1 MTKQIIFVDSSVQD
15 YQSLIKDIEPAEIVI
30 LDDKRSGIAQIT
42 QALAGKK
49 HIEAVHILSHGSEGN
64 IKLGSDLLSPD
75 ELAQFS
81 SQLEQWK
88 NALTE
93 KGDILLYGC
102 DVAKGESGN
111 NFVNKLS
118 ALTQADVAASEN
130 LTGNTTSGGD
140 WDLEIATGKIEAAV
154 PFNPEAMQ
162 DYDYVL
168 ANFNVTAA
176 TDDGTGT
183 VAGTLSKAILDAN
196 AAAGNDTITIQTNVT
211 VTGVMKTL
219 INSNI
224 DFIGNTNSVSGGN
237 TFRPFFVRSGTVN
250 FSNMTISQ
258 ARAKGG
264 DTGFAGGGAGM
275 GGGLFIYD
283 GTIGISNVTFSNNQ
297 AQGGSS
303 QISGGYGGGGIFGNG
318 GGPFGGGGGMFGN
331 GLNASGGNGG
341 NGGYGGYGAY
351 GGFAGNGSIGTT
363 SAATPG
369 GFGGGGGAGNRGAFN
384 TGGGGGFGGGGGGGQ
399 FAPGGFGGGG
409 GYRGN
414 GGYGGGG
421 GGTNAVVG
429 GTPGFAGGNGY
440 GGGAGLGGALF
451 IRQGS
456 LTLNNTIFTNNT
468 ATGGTGANPGIGKG
482 GAIFVMQSLTNTNG
496 NNQGM
501 PTTLPTVTGTD
512 VFFGSTANNAANAG
526 GGAAPV
532 DDNNIY
538 GPNIPFKSL
547 PNVAVT
553 TPAVAAATV
562 RGGATNRPFYAI
574 DLAVTNINAVFTG
587 LTIPTGGTYQTT
599 DIASNGFKLWYSPDA
614 IFGNADDVQL
624 QALAPV
630 ASGSN
635 LVFSGLSQSINSG
648 TTGNLFLSADIA
660 TAATDGRTINLAAPT
675 LPNITFATLIGN
687 NTPLPKTGTPTA
699 GNSLTIDALPPAVT
713 IPAITPNPRNT
724 SVASIPI
731 TFSESVTGF
740 DLPDLTFTR
749 NGTAVPLT
757 GATISGSGSSYTLN
771 LPAALTNTDGSYVL
785 TLTAAGSGIAD
796 SVSNA
801 LTVNGST
808 NWTADLTA
816 PTVTINQAT
825 TQIDP
830 TANLPINFTVTF
842 SEPVTGFEASDI
854 DLSTSTTSG
863 TLTPIIT
870 GSGPVYNVAV
880 NGITSNGKVIA
891 SIKANGV
898 TDVAGN
904 QNSVSTSTDNSVT
917 YNTAIT
923 EIQVLDGTTDIVD
936 GTASAI
942 DFGSI
947 TVGGT
952 LNKTFTVKNLG
963 TADLNLSKLTLPTGF
978 SIVGT
983 LPATVA
989 AGASANVQVQVDT
1002 ATAGSKSGKL
1012 EFVNDDSDENPF
1024 DFPIAA
1030 KVNLAPVPEIQVL
1043 DGTRDIVDGT
1053 ASAID
1058 FGSITVGGTL
1068 NKTFTVKNLGTADL
1082 SLGKVTLPTG
1092 FSIVGTL
1099 PATVAAGASANVQVQ
1114 VDTATAGSKSGK
1126 LEFVND
1132 DSDENPFDFPISA
1145 LVNLAP
1151 TPTPAPAR
1159 LPEIQVL
1166 DGTTDI
1172 VDGTASA
1179 IDFGSIT
1186 VGGTLTK
1193 TFTVKNLGTADLN
1206 LSKLTLPTGF
1216 SLVGTLPATV
1226 AAGAS
1231 ANLQV
1236 QVDTSAAGS
1245 KSGKL
1250 EFVNN
1255 DRDENPFDFLIS
1267 ALVNLAPTPTPAPAR
1282 LPEIQVLDGTTDIV
1296 DGTASAIDFGSITVG
1311 GTLTKTFTVK
1321 NLGTV
1326 DLNLSNLTLP
1336 TGFSLVGTLPATVAG
1351 GATAN
1356 FQVQVDTSAA
1366 GSKSG
1371 KLEFVNN
1378 DRDENPFDF
1387 LISAIVNL
1395 APVPTPTPTPAP
1407 VPTPTPVNIPD
1418 TDCICDKIEYPNLNQ
1433 PNQQIDNIINGRPGL
1448 LIGTPQNDAYFG
1460 SSRPNIFD
1468 ALTGKDNLFGGD
1480 FNDIFNGNEDED
1492 FIDGN
1497 RGDDILFSGKE
1508 NDIILGGLGEDT
1520 IFGNKGNDS
1529 INGKE
1534 DDDLIFGNRGQDFI
1548 DGGKGNDI
1556 LLGGKDRDLMLGS
1569 KGNDSLYGQLGDD
1582 TLCGGVGDDFL
1593 SANENQ
1599 DLIDGS
1605 EGNDTIYGGE
1615 DNDTLLG
1622 CVGDDLLWGD
1632 LGNDSL
1638 IGGLGNDTF
1647 VLGMN
1652 RGFDSVSDFVKG
1664 QDFIGL
1670 SGGLSFDRLEIS
1682 QDNNNALI
1690 KFKGSGE
1697 VFASLTRVNAN
1708 SIGVNDFRVV

>member
-1 MTKQIIFVDSSVQD
+1 MTKQIIFVDTSVQD
-15 YQSLIKDIEPAEIVI
+15 YQSLIEDAKGAETIIV
-30 LDDKRSGIAQIT
+30 DDKRSGIEQIT
-42 QALAGKK
+42 QALADQKD
-49 HIEAVHILSHGSEGN
+49 IEAVHILSHGSEGN
-64 IKLGSDLLSPD
+64 IKLGSDLLNQD

-81 SQLEQWK
+81 SQIKQWG

-130 LTGNTTSGGD
+130 LTGNTASGGD

-162 DYDYVL
+162 EYDYVL
-168 ANFNVTAA
+168 ANFNVTVA

-196 AAAGNDTITIQTNVT
+196 AAADNDTITLQTNVT

-224 DFIGNTNSVSGGN
+224 DFIGNTNSVSGGS
-237 TFRPFFVRSGTVN
+237 TFRPFFVKSGTVN

-258 ARAKGG
+258 ANAKGG
-264 DTGFAGGGAGM
+264 DTGSAGGGAGM

-297 AQGGSS
+297 AQGGRS
-303 QISGGYGGGGIFGNG
+303 QISDGFGGGGMFGNG

-331 GLNASGGNGG
+331 GVNASDSNGG
-341 NGGYGGYGAY
+341 NGGYGGSGAY
-351 GGFAGNGSIGTT
+351 GGFAGNGSIGYT
-363 SAATPG
+363 SIATAA
-369 GFGGGGGAGNRGAFN
+369 GFGGGGGGGGGGGDFN

-409 GYRGN
+409 GFRGN

-421 GGTNAVVG
+421 GGTYAGVG
-429 GTPGFAGGNGY
+429 ATPGFGGGNGY

-468 ATGGTGANPGIGKG
+468 ATGGTGANPGRGKG

-562 RGGATNRPFYAI
+562 TGGATNRPFYEI

-635 LVFSGLSQSINSG
+635 LVFSGLSQSINNG
-648 TTGNLFLSADIA
+648 TTGHLFFSADIA
-660 TAATDGRTINLAAPT
+660 TAATEGRTINLAAPT
-675 LPNITFATLIGN
+675 LPNITFATIGN
-687 NTPLPKTGTPTA
+687 NTPLPKTGTPIA

-808 NWTADLTA
+808 NWTADLTT

-863 TLTPIIT
+863 TLTPTIT

-880 NGITSNGKVIA
+880 NGITSNGNVIA

-917 YNTAIT
+917 YNTATT
-923 EIQVLDGTTDIVD
+923 EIQVLDGTTDLVD
-936 GTASAI
+936 GTLGAI

-947 TVGGT
+947 TVGGS
-952 LNKTFTVKNLG
+952 LSKTFTVKNIG
-963 TADLNLSKLTLPTGF
+963 TA
-978 SIVGT
+978 
-983 LPATVA
+983 
-989 AGASANVQVQVDT
+989 
-1002 ATAGSKSGKL
+1002 
-1012 EFVNDDSDENPF
+1012 
-1024 DFPIAA
+1024 
-1030 KVNLAPVPEIQVL
+1030 
-1043 DGTRDIVDGT
+1043 
-1053 ASAID
+1053 
-1058 FGSITVGGTL
+1058 
-1068 NKTFTVKNLGTADL
+1068 
-1082 SLGKVTLPTG
+1082 
-1092 FSIVGTL
+1092 
-1099 PATVAAGASANVQVQ
+1099 
-1114 VDTATAGSKSGK
+1114 
-1126 LEFVND
+1126 
-1132 DSDENPFDFPISA
+1132 
-1145 LVNLAP
+1145 
-1151 TPTPAPAR
+1151 
-1159 LPEIQVL
+1159 
-1166 DGTTDI
+1166 
-1172 VDGTASA
+1172 
-1179 IDFGSIT
+1179 
-1186 VGGTLTK
+1186 
-1193 TFTVKNLGTADLN
+1193 
-1206 LSKLTLPTGF
+1206 
-1216 SLVGTLPATV
+1216 
-1226 AAGAS
+1226 
-1231 ANLQV
+1231 
-1236 QVDTSAAGS
+1236 
-1245 KSGKL
+1245 
-1250 EFVNN
+1250 
-1255 DRDENPFDFLIS
+1255 
-1267 ALVNLAPTPTPAPAR
+1267 
-1282 LPEIQVLDGTTDIV
+1282 
-1296 DGTASAIDFGSITVG
+1296 
-1311 GTLTKTFTVK
+1311 
-1321 NLGTV
+1321 
-1326 DLNLSNLTLP
+1326 
-1336 TGFSLVGTLPATVAG
+1336 
-1351 GATAN
+1351 
-1356 FQVQVDTSAA
+1356 
-1366 GSKSG
+1366 
-1371 KLEFVNN
+1371 
-1378 DRDENPFDF
+1378 
-1387 LISAIVNL
+1387 
-1395 APVPTPTPTPAP
+1395 
-1407 VPTPTPVNIPD
+1407 
-1418 TDCICDKIEYPNLNQ
+1418 
-1433 PNQQIDNIINGRPGL
+1433 
-1448 LIGTPQNDAYFG
+1448 
-1460 SSRPNIFD
+1460 
-1468 ALTGKDNLFGGD
+1468 
-1480 FNDIFNGNEDED
+1480 
-1492 FIDGN
+1492 
-1497 RGDDILFSGKE
+1497 
-1508 NDIILGGLGEDT
+1508 
-1520 IFGNKGNDS
+1520 
-1529 INGKE
+1529 
-1534 DDDLIFGNRGQDFI
+1534 
-1548 DGGKGNDI
+1548 
-1556 LLGGKDRDLMLGS
+1556 
-1569 KGNDSLYGQLGDD
+1569 
-1582 TLCGGVGDDFL
+1582 
-1593 SANENQ
+1593 
-1599 DLIDGS
+1599 
-1605 EGNDTIYGGE
+1605 
-1615 DNDTLLG
+1615 
-1622 CVGDDLLWGD
+1622 
-1632 LGNDSL
+1632 
-1638 IGGLGNDTF
+1638 
-1647 VLGMN
+1647 
-1652 RGFDSVSDFVKG
+1652 
-1664 QDFIGL
+1664 
-1670 SGGLSFDRLEIS
+1670 
-1682 QDNNNALI
+1682 
-1690 KFKGSGE
+1690 
-1697 VFASLTRVNAN
+1697 
-1708 SIGVNDFRVV
+1708 